1 VRLLIVSGLSG
12 SGKSTVLNVLEDLD
26 FYCIDNLPISL
37 LSNFAAHMVG
47 AGKKFY
53 RNAAVGVDARNRP
66 EELARFP
73 AILAG
78 LREAEINCEV
88 LFLDADDP
96 ILIKRFSET
105 RRKHPLTKDPI
116 SLPEAIDL
124 ERELLDPISQQADLY
139 VDTSH
144 TNLHQLRD
152 MIRQR
157 VATKDQQT
165 LSVLFLSFGYK
176 NGIPVDADLVFDV
189 RCLPNPYWEARLRE
203 FTGRDGPVIEYLESH
218 PMVIEMY
225 EDLQHFLERWIPRFR
240 SADRTY
246 LTVAIG
252 CTGGQHRSVYL
263 VERLAA
269 YFSPNNNVLAR
280 HREFK

>member
-1 VRLLIVSGLSG
+1 MRLLIVSGLSG

-26 FYCIDNLPISL
+26 YYCIDNLPISL

-73 AILAG
+73 AILSG

-116 SLPEAIDL
+116 SLAEAIDL
-124 ERELLDPISQQADLY
+124 ERELLDPISRQADLY
-139 VDTSH
+139 IDTSH

-152 MIRQR
+152 LIRQR
-157 VATKDQQT
+157 VATKDQKT

-203 FTGRDGPVIEYLESH
+203 FTGRDAPVIEFLESH
-218 PMVIEMY
+218 EMVIEMY
-225 EDLQHFLERWIPRFR
+225 EDLRNYLERWIPRFR
-240 SADRTY
+240 AADRTY
-246 LTVAIG
+246 LTIAVG

-269 YFSPNNNVLAR
+269 HFASNNDVLAR